1 MILPRPKSRRAIQPR
16 SSPPV
21 IPATHGISIP
31 EPLLLWMAGF
41 FLGADHTKEFL
52 SFGRQPSFFKGR
64 NQSWFHPLRTPSRPG
79 AAAPGPHRGWGQAGG
94 LSHAIDRLRPTD
106 RQLLGVG
113 VLLTSCGV
121 LGTKR
126 SSCHEGGRAGLG
138 AVYTKE
144 SLSFGK
150 QPSLFKGRNQS
161 WFHPLRTPSRPGAAA
176 PGPHGGLGVIDGFFA
191 YHRPAA
197 MHRPPAARFWGS
209 VGIVWLF

>member
-1 MILPRPKSRRAIQPR
+1 MILPRPKSRQAIQPR
-16 SSPPV
+16 SFPPV

-52 SFGRQPSFFKGR
+52 SFEKQPSFFKGR

-94 LSHAIDRLRPTD
+94 LSHAIDRPRCTD

-126 SSCHEGGRAGLG
+126 SSCHEGGRALPWGRLHEG
-138 AVYTKE
+138 ISVLWETTFAFQRAKPVVVSPFENPFPTR
-144 SLSFGK
+144 GRG
-150 QPSLFKGRNQS
+150 PSIRIS
-161 WFHPLRTPSRPGAAA
+161 
-176 PGPHGGLGVIDGFFA
+176 I
-191 YHRPAA
+191 
-197 MHRPPAARFWGS
+197 
-209 VGIVWLF
+209 